1 MKNKILL
8 SLAIFFLIFCFIVLF
23 KGLNI
28 SNIYVPDSISKK
40 PLINFNS
47 QDFYSNKKISSDQIF
62 KGSEFYILNIWASW
76 CLPCRDEHPYL
87 MEFKKNSS
95 IKLIGLNY
103 KDSPNSAK
111 KFISEFGNPYLINI
125 VDPNGTISIKLG
137 AYGIPETFLIN
148 KERKIIKKVV
158 GPLNKKLVK
167 EINLLIK

>member
-76 CLPCRDEHPYL
+76 CLPCREEHPYL

-95 IKLIGLNY
+95 IKLI
-103 KDSPNSAK
+103 
-111 KFISEFGNPYLINI
+111 
-125 VDPNGTISIKLG
+125 
-137 AYGIPETFLIN
+137 
-148 KERKIIKKVV
+148 
-158 GPLNKKLVK
+158 
-167 EINLLIK
+167 

>member
-76 CLPCRDEHPYL
+76 CLPCREEHPYL

>member
-28 SNIYVPDSISKK
+28 SNIYVPDYISKK

>member
-76 CLPCRDEHPYL
+76 CLPCREEHPYL

-167 EINLLIK
+167 EINLIIK